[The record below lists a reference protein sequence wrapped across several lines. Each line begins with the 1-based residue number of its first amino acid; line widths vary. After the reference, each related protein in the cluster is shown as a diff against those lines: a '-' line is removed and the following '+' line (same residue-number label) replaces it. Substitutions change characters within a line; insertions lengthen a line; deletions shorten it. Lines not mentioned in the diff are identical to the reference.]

1 MKLEIYNEI
10 ISIIR
15 EYDGAK
21 VCPWREVDSI
31 LKQRFP
37 DVSADTLGSIY
48 SLEYQ
53 KKMKKNHQKFS
64 KTGEKLY
71 KKYQKEADSG
81 EKPGILLRLA
91 DSIDLSPA
99 LLARIILEQHQEQ
112 GSDEEEVCFPTIH
125 HNRLQLPV
133 QIRIVCSAQQILW
146 NCSPQDHKLPSAS
159 KNTITKLM
167 RDTTLIKNKDLAY
180 EVYLCVIH
188 DDQYGPVTDCIK
200 HSIGQEYELRLQ
212 RMVRNANI
220 PFKDEEQLRT
230 CGYDKT
236 PDVKLE
242 LPMAVDGFVVNW
254 IESKALFGDEAN
266 HKTYIKEQYLSYWNR
281 FGPGLVIYWLGFVD
295 TLEYISEKRFII
307 RDTFPNNITLMDPK
321 SI

>member
-1 MKLEIYNEI
+1 MKLETYNEI

-15 EYDGAK
+15 DYDGAN
-21 VCPWREVDSI
+21 VCPWREVDYI

-64 KTGEKLY
+64 KAGEKLY

-99 LLARIILEQHQEQ
+99 LLARIILEQHHEQ
-112 GSDEEEVCFPTIH
+112 MSDEEE
-125 HNRLQLPV
+125 
-133 QIRIVCSAQQILW
+133 
-146 NCSPQDHKLPSAS
+146 AS
-159 KNTITKLM
+159 RNAITKLM
-167 RDTTLIKNKDLAY
+167 RDTTLIKNKELAY
-180 EVYLCVIH
+180 EVYLCIIH

-200 HSIGQEYELRLQ
+200 HSIGQEYELCLQ

-242 LPMAVDGFVVNW
+242 LPVAVDGFVVNW

-295 TLEYISEKRFII
+295 TLEFISEKRFII
-307 RDTFPNNITLMDPK
+307 RDTFPSNITLMDPK

>member
-21 VCPWREVDSI
+21 VCPWREVNSI

-112 GSDEEEVCFPTIH
+112 GSDEEE
-125 HNRLQLPV
+125 
-133 QIRIVCSAQQILW
+133 
-146 NCSPQDHKLPSAS
+146 AS

-180 EVYLCVIH
+180 EVYLCIIH

-242 LPMAVDGFVVNW
+242 LPVAVDGFVVNW

-307 RDTFPNNITLMDPK
+307 RDTFPKNITLMDPK